1 MKKFSTWLLVMFM
14 VIFWILRI
22 IVALSY
28 EMKWDFGGLVPLNI
42 NMEIPL
48 LFMALLCMILV
59 VKRKIIGALLYLLS
73 YGMYFGVDVVNNIQ
87 NILSAMEGSLD
98 INAYMNLFMS
108 FIGVILPISVMF
120 DLLLDKNRKAHPK
133 DKKTDWFYTNEK
145 FDRKLDDRADKNNYR
160 NY

>member
-22 IVALSY
+22 IVTLSY

-48 LFMALLCMILV
+48 LFIALLCMILV

-73 YGMYFGVDVVNNIQ
+73 YGMYFW
-87 NILSAMEGSLD
+87 SRCS
-98 INAYMNLFMS
+98 
-108 FIGVILPISVMF
+108 
-120 DLLLDKNRKAHPK
+120 K
-133 DKKTDWFYTNEK
+133 
-145 FDRKLDDRADKNNYR
+145 
-160 NY
+160 

>member
-48 LFMALLCMILV
+48 LFIALLCMILV

>member
-48 LFMALLCMILV
+48 LFIALLCMILV
-59 VKRKIIGALLYLLS
+59 VKRKIIGALIYLLS

-87 NILSAMEGSLD
+87 NILSAMEGTLD

-108 FIGVILPISVMF
+108 FIGIILPISVMF

-145 FDRKLDDRADKNNYR
+145 FDRKLDERADKNNYR

>member
-48 LFMALLCMILV
+48 LFIALLCMILV

-145 FDRKLDDRADKNNYR
+145 FDRKLDDRVDKNNYR

>member
-28 EMKWDFGGLVPLNI
+28 EMKWDFGGLVQLNI

-48 LFMALLCMILV
+48 LFIALLCMILV

>member
-1 MKKFSTWLLVMFM
+1 
-14 VIFWILRI
+14 
-22 IVALSY
+22 
-28 EMKWDFGGLVPLNI
+28 MKWNGILEVPLNI

-48 LFMALLCMILV
+48 LFIALLCMILV

-133 DKKTDWFYTNEK
+133 DKQIGSIPTKNLTENWMTEQIKTIIEITKEKAEMPFY
-145 FDRKLDDRADKNNYR
+145 
-160 NY
+160 

>member
-1 MKKFSTWLLVMFM
+1 
-14 VIFWILRI
+14 
-22 IVALSY
+22 
-28 EMKWDFGGLVPLNI
+28 MKWDFGGLVPLNI

-48 LFMALLCMILV
+48 LFIALLCMILV